1 MDHGGY
7 AEWTENQTGQ
17 KARGQVFRDMQNE
30 GKRER
35 TTCYQRLL
43 GRGWGGGGG
52 PGGGFSGYPGISG
65 CGSQGRQEA

>member
-1 MDHGGY
+1 M
-7 AEWTENQTGQ
+7 WI
-17 KARGQVFRDMQNE
+17 GQVDRETNRVESTGSGVRGMQNE

-35 TTCYQRLL
+35 NTCYQRLP